1 MSEELEVLK
10 TVTGRLETAD
20 IPYMITG
27 SMAANYY
34 TVPRMTRDI
43 DLVVELSGPDVDRV
57 IELFQDDFYIE
68 REAVE
73 TALRERTMFNIIH
86 NAFVI
91 KVDVV
96 IRKESEFRFEE
107 FSRRKR
113 ISVEGHEMFIVA
125 PEDLIL
131 TKLEW
136 AKNTRSE
143 VQLADVRNL
152 LTGVEGLDRKYLTRW
167 ASRLNLESLYREV
180 GG

>member
-1 MSEELEVLK
+1 MSEELEVLI

-43 DLVVELSGPDVDRV
+43 DIVVELSGPDVDRV

-73 TALRERTMFNIIH
+73 TALRERTMFHIIH

-91 KVDVV
+91 KVDIV
-96 IRKESEFRFEE
+96 IRKENEFRFEE
-107 FSRRKR
+107 FSRKKR

-131 TKLEW
+131 SKLEW

-152 LTGVEGLDRKYLTRW
+152 LTGVEGLDRNYLTRW
-167 ASRLNLESLYREV
+167 ANRLGLESLYREV

>member
-1 MSEELEVLK
+1 MSEELEVLI

-43 DLVVELSGPDVDRV
+43 DIVVELSWPDVDRV

-68 REAVE
+68 QEAVE

-91 KVDVV
+91 KVDIV
-96 IRKESEFRFEE
+96 IRKENEFRFEE
-107 FSRRKR
+107 FSRKKR

-131 TKLEW
+131 SKLEW

-152 LTGVEGLDRKYLTRW
+152 LTGVEGLDRNYLTRW
-167 ASRLNLESLYREV
+167 ANRLGLESLYREV

>member
-10 TVTGRLETAD
+10 TVTGRLKTAD

-107 FSRRKR
+107 FSRKKR

-131 TKLEW
+131 SKLEW

-143 VQLADVRNL
+143 V
-152 LTGVEGLDRKYLTRW
+152 
-167 ASRLNLESLYREV
+167 
-180 GG
+180 

>member
-10 TVTGRLETAD
+10 TVTGRLKNSA

-43 DLVVELSGPDVDRV
+43 DLVVELSEPDIDRV
-57 IELFQDDFYIE
+57 LQLFQDDFYIE

-73 TALRERTMFNIIH
+73 TALRETTMFNIIH
-86 NAFVI
+86 HAFVI

-96 IRKESEFRFEE
+96 IRKKSEYRLKE
-107 FSRRKR
+107 FSRRSR
-113 ISVEGHEMFIVA
+113 ITVEGHEMFIVT

-131 TKLEW
+131 SKLEW
-136 AKNTRSE
+136 AKTTHSQM
-143 VQLADVRNL
+143 QLADVRNL
-152 LTGVEGLDRKYLTRW
+152 LTDVEGLDRDYLTRW
-167 ASRLNLESLYREV
+167 ANHLGLESLYREV

>member
-10 TVTGRLETAD
+10 TVTRRLEMAA

-27 SMAANYY
+27 SMAVNYY
-34 TVPRMTRDI
+34 AVPRMTRDI
-43 DLVVELSGPDVDRV
+43 DLVVELSEPDVDRV
-57 IELFQDDFYIE
+57 IRLFQVDFYIE

-86 NAFVI
+86 HAFVI

-96 IRKESEFRFEE
+96 IRKESEYRFEE
-107 FSRRKR
+107 FSRRQR
-113 ISVEGHEMFIVA
+113 ISVDGHEMCIVT

-131 TKLEW
+131 SKLEW
-136 AKNTRSE
+136 AKNTQSE
-143 VQLADVRNL
+143 VQLSDVRNL
-152 LTGVEGLDRKYLTRW
+152 LTGVEGLDRNYLTRW
-167 ASRLNLESLYREV
+167 ASRLGLESLYREV

>member
-1 MSEELEVLK
+1 MSEELEVLI

-43 DLVVELSGPDVDRV
+43 DIVVELSGPDVDRV

-91 KVDVV
+91 KVDIV

-107 FSRRKR
+107 FSRKKR

-131 TKLEW
+131 SKLEW

-152 LTGVEGLDRKYLTRW
+152 LTGVEGLDRNYLTRW
-167 ASRLNLESLYREV
+167 ANRLGLESLYREV

>member
-10 TVTGRLETAD
+10 TVTGRLVTAD

-113 ISVEGHEMFIVA
+113 ISVEGHEMFIVS

-131 TKLEW
+131 SKLEW

-152 LTGVEGLDRKYLTRW
+152 LTGVEGLDRNYLTQW
-167 ASRLNLESLYREV
+167 ANRLRLESLYREV

>member
-1 MSEELEVLK
+1 MSEELEVLI

-43 DLVVELSGPDVDRV
+43 DIVVELSGPDVDRV
-57 IELFQDDFYIE
+57 MELFQDDFYIE
-68 REAVE
+68 QEAVE

-91 KVDVV
+91 KVDIV
-96 IRKESEFRFEE
+96 IRKENEFRFEE
-107 FSRRKR
+107 FSRKKR

-131 TKLEW
+131 SKLEW

-152 LTGVEGLDRKYLTRW
+152 LTGVEGLDRNYLIRW
-167 ASRLNLESLYREV
+167 ANRLGLESLYREI